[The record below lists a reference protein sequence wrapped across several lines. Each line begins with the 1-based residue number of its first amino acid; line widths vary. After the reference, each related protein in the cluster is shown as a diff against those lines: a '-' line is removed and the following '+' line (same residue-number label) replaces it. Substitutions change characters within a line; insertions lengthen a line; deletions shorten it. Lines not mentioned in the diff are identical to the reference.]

1 MSPKCLV
8 SPDTVFANRFNL
20 LVVCFDPELL
30 DEKEIKTAVN
40 ESRVAGL
47 QPGVTASCL
56 ACRENLPV
64 AVSRFRWEWWSSSEN
79 RKEEDKKDSVCASD
93 HIEEKKLLV
102 EF

>member
-47 QPGVTASCL
+47 QPGVTASCFSL
-56 ACRENLPV
+56 SRKSPSCRQPLSLRMV
-64 AVSRFRWEWWSSSEN
+64 IIV
-79 RKEEDKKDSVCASD
+79 
-93 HIEEKKLLV
+93 
-102 EF
+102 